1 MSSFVCS
8 PDTNMEVIMYCFLC
22 EDSPNG
28 IFSGIYDAWSFKVK
42 QNQLFRQGAVSSPCT
57 HADLSLRS
65 SQPDN
70 YELFCEYIPVSTS
83 AEKSEKVA
91 ATIQKRL
98 GQEFYEVLLTAILS
112 IPLSDTAGIDKADAA
127 YHTVALALSSPAAEK
142 VLNHL
147 TDPYIHRIFVLSRA
161 TSQEAHHLKGFLR
174 FSELENGVLFSVIHP
189 KNNALPIL
197 AEHFTDRLPME
208 NFMILDENH
217 QLAAIHAAGKDF
229 MLVDA
234 SGIDPMLFS
243 RYSQTEERYRALW
256 HTFFTHIAIEA
267 RINPDLQAN
276 NIPKRFWGDTIELAS
291 LLS

>member
-1 MSSFVCS
+1 
-8 PDTNMEVIMYCFLC
+8 MYCFLC

-28 IFSGIYDAWSFKVK
+28 IFSGIYDAWAFKIK
-42 QNQLFRQGAVSSPCT
+42 QNQLFKQGAVSSPCT

-91 ATIQKRL
+91 STIRKRL

-174 FSELENGVLFSVIHP
+174 FSGKRQNP
-189 KNNALPIL
+189 
-197 AEHFTDRLPME
+197 RL
-208 NFMILDENH
+208 
-217 QLAAIHAAGKDF
+217 
-229 MLVDA
+229 
-234 SGIDPMLFS
+234 
-243 RYSQTEERYRALW
+243 
-256 HTFFTHIAIEA
+256 
-267 RINPDLQAN
+267 
-276 NIPKRFWGDTIELAS
+276 
-291 LLS
+291 LLNLTPLL